1 MPVLDP
7 HLLSNHRELR
17 LAHLALGF
25 LTMGY
30 VWQEGHHAPARV
42 RHNRRWNE
50 GR

>member
-30 VWQEGHHAPARV
+30 VWQEGHHAPAQV